1 MMAKRVLIVDDEP
14 SMRFLERVMLE
25 AAGHDVEE
33 ASGGRDALLR
43 AEHDGFNAIVLDF
56 RMPDLTG
63 LEVARELR
71 SRGDLTPVVLY
82 SGYLDPRVAVEA
94 GELGCDLLDKSDTD
108 GLVDWITECV
118 PA

>member
-1 MMAKRVLIVDDEP
+1 MAKRVLIVDDEP

-43 AEHDGFNAIVLDF
+43 TQEDDAFSAIVLDF

-71 SRGDLTPVVLY
+71 GRGDQTPVVLY
-82 SGYLDPRVAVEA
+82 SGYLDPRVAIEA
-94 GELGCDLLDKSDTD
+94 GELGCDMLDKSDTD
-108 GLVDWITECV
+108 GLVDWVTECV